1 MAFLGKRNITTAEAR
16 KILGNKYGGLADT
29 ELEQLLDFIYTLC
42 TKVVKE
48 VLERKHGI
56 EKMSDLL

>member
-1 MAFLGKRNITTAEAR
+1 MAFFYKRNITTTEAR

-42 TKVVKE
+42 TKAVKE
-48 VLERKHGI
+48 MLERKYGR
-56 EKMSDLL
+56 EKVSDLL